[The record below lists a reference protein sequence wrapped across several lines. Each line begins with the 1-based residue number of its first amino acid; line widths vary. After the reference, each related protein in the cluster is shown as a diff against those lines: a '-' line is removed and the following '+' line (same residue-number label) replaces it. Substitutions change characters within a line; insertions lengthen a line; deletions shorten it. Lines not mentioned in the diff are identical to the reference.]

1 MNRRILPIMLVLL
14 SVFIIG
20 KVVINFG
27 QFQESS
33 SKLALQKVSPLAAEN
48 QPVANAEDDALTGVT
63 NPDLE
68 NTSVAWGEL
77 WIPSAEAAASMPIA
91 EESATPKQD
100 MKALQ
105 QARAQIAKKEK
116 QLNEHL
122 DALKKADERVKKR
135 ITELEALENNIQ
147 DLLEQEKS
155 IKNKKIKRLTAVYE
169 GMKADKAAAVISQME
184 LLTVVKMFSKMNEKQ
199 VGKILSFLRPKQ
211 AMMISQALTK
221 GIATLQK

>member
-1 MNRRILPIMLVLL
+1 MSRRVLPMMLVLL
-14 SVFIIG
+14 SVFIVG
-20 KVVINFG
+20 KVTVNWMQYGDHVSDFSV
-27 QFQESS
+27 QATPSMLMDVQ
-33 SKLALQKVSPLAAEN
+33 SKLTLEDEQLAGAKA
-48 QPVANAEDDALTGVT
+48 PDG
-63 NPDLE
+63 NP
-68 NTSVAWGEL
+68 TAWGEL

-91 EESATPKQD
+91 EESERSNQD

-105 QARAQIAKKEK
+105 QARVQIAAKEK

-122 DALKKADERVKKR
+122 DALNKADERVKKR
-135 ITELEALENNIQ
+135 IAELESLESNIQ

-184 LLTVVKMFSKMNEKQ
+184 LMTVVKMFSKMDEKK

-211 AMMISQALTK
+211 AMMISQALTQ
-221 GIATLQK
+221 GIATLQKP

>member
-1 MNRRILPIMLVLL
+1 MNRRIFPVMLVLL

-20 KVVINFG
+20 KLVIDFG
-27 QFQESS
+27 QFQGSS
-33 SKLALQKVSPLAAEN
+33 SKLALQEVSPLAAEN
-48 QPVANAEDDALTGVT
+48 QPVANAKDDALTGVT

-68 NTSVAWGEL
+68 NASMAWGEL

-91 EESATPKQD
+91 EESATPTQD

-105 QARAQIAKKEK
+105 QARAQIRAKEK

-122 DALKKADERVKKR
+122 NALKKADERVKKR
-135 ITELEALENNIQ
+135 ITELETLESSIE
-147 DLLEQEKS
+147 DLLEQEKA
-155 IKNKKIKRLTAVYE
+155 IKDKKIKRLTAVYE
-169 GMKADKAAAVISQME
+169 GMKPDKAAAVISQME

-221 GIATLQK
+221 GIGALNK

>member
-1 MNRRILPIMLVLL
+1 MKRRILPVMLVLL
-14 SVFIIG
+14 SVFIVG
-20 KVVINFG
+20 KMSLHWAQYEEPNVA
-27 QFQESS
+27 E
-33 SKLALQKVSPLAAEN
+33 QKNTLNSDNEQA
-48 QPVANAEDDALTGVT
+48 VASLEDEQLTGVISAK
-63 NPDLE
+63 NG
-68 NTSVAWGEL
+68 NTSKAWGEL

-91 EESATPKQD
+91 EESEGSNQD

-105 QARAQIAKKEK
+105 QARIQIATKEK

-122 DALKKADERVKKR
+122 DALNKADDRVKKH
-135 ITELEALENNIQ
+135 IAELEALANNIQ
-147 DLLEQEKS
+147 DFIEQEKA

-184 LLTVVKMFSKMNEKQ
+184 LITVVKMFSKMDEKK

-221 GIATLQK
+221 GIATLQKR

>member
-1 MNRRILPIMLVLL
+1 MKRRILPVMLVLL
-14 SVFIIG
+14 SVFIVG
-20 KVVINFG
+20 KMSLHWAQYEEPDVVGKKNTLNSG
-27 QFQESS
+27 HE
-33 SKLALQKVSPLAAEN
+33 ET
-48 QPVANAEDDALTGVT
+48 VASLEDEQLTGVVSAK
-63 NPDLE
+63 NGNAPK
-68 NTSVAWGEL
+68 AWGEL

-91 EESATPKQD
+91 EEFTTSKQD

-105 QARAQIAKKEK
+105 QARAQIAMKEK

-122 DALKKADERVKKR
+122 DALNKADDRVKKR
-135 ITELEALENNIQ
+135 IAELETLENNIQ
-147 DLLEQEKS
+147 DFIEQEKA

-184 LLTVVKMFSKMNEKQ
+184 LITVVKMFSKMDEKK

-221 GIATLQK
+221 GIATLQKR